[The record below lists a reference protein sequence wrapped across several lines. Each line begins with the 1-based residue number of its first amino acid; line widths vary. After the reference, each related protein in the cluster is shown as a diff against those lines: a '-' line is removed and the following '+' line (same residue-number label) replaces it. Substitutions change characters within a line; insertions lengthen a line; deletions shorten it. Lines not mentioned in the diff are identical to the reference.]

1 MPPTSFLVPSGEGQV
16 VTGKASSA
24 DARTRILVLTDSFL
38 PHSGGSREYYNN
50 IYRNLVDLGDS
61 EVTILTKKM
70 PGWEEFDRLASKEFF
85 RIKRR
90 YKPLASL
97 KYQELPKGLGPF
109 LDATWHALRYSPS
122 IVHVGDLYPPG
133 VIAMTLKKIF
143 GLPYVAYCHGEEV
156 TQTENYRYQP
166 RVRNQI
172 YRCADAVVANSE
184 FARQNLLRLGVQ
196 ERRIYKITPGV
207 DCARFRPIPPS
218 KELVDSYKLKDKI
231 VILTVARLI
240 PRKGHKIA
248 LEAFAKISKEIPDAH
263 YLIVGT
269 GPEEPR
275 LYKIV
280 QDFEL
285 NDRVTFAGHVAA
297 EQLPAIYGLCD
308 LMLMPNRQDEGGDVE
323 GFGMV
328 FLEANAAGKPVIGGR
343 TGGTVEAI
351 INEVTGFLVDPN
363 NPDEVAGILRRL
375 LLDRLLRIKVG
386 EAGAKR
392 ARTDFSW
399 KTRAD
404 VLRRINLDILG
415 RSGEGME
422 PRAHSLQSSD
432 DPSCHGIG
440 QLSMEGRATKEFD
453 DREEHLGSVQRLAE
467 QRLLSTERQGRE

>member
-1 MPPTSFLVPSGEGQV
+1 MPASFPVPSSGGQV
-16 VTGKASSA
+16 VTGKVFSA
-24 DARTRILVLTDSFL
+24 DARTQILVLTDSFL
-38 PHSGGSREYYNN
+38 PHAGGSREYYNN

-61 EVTILTKKM
+61 EVTILTRKV
-70 PGWEEFDRLASKEFF
+70 PGWEDFDRLASKEFF

-97 KYQELPKGLGPF
+97 KYQELPKGLGPL
-109 LDATWHALRYSPS
+109 LDATWHALRYSPA
-122 IVHVGDLYPPG
+122 IVHAGDLYPPG
-133 VIAMTLKKIF
+133 VIVITLKKIF

-172 YRCADAVVANSE
+172 YRCADAVIANSE
-184 FARQNLLRLGVQ
+184 FARQNLLRIGVQ

-207 DCARFRPIPPS
+207 DCERFRPMPPS
-218 KELVDSYKLKDKI
+218 KELVERYRLKDEI

-248 LEAFAKISKEIPDAH
+248 LEAFAKISKEVPDAH

-269 GPEEPR
+269 GPEESR
-275 LYKIV
+275 LHQIV
-280 QDFEL
+280 QDAGL

-343 TGGTVEAI
+343 SGGTPEAI
-351 INEVTGFLVDPN
+351 INRVTGFLVDPN
-363 NPDEVAGILRRL
+363 DPDEIAGILRRL
-375 LLDRLLRIKVG
+375 LLNRSLRVKLG
-386 EAGAKR
+386 EAGAQR
-392 ARTDFSW
+392 ARSDFSW
-399 KTRAD
+399 KTRAEI
-404 VLRRINLDILG
+404 LRRVNLDILERDAEGVG
-415 RSGEGME
+415 R
-422 PRAHSLQSSD
+422 RAETPQ
-432 DPSCHGIG
+432 PSEHHTHHAVP
-440 QLSMEGRATKEFD
+440 QLSMEGGTITERDKKEAD
-453 DREEHLGSVQRLAE
+453 LASLQRIGDE
-467 QRLLSTERQGRE
+467 KLLSSQKQSRK